1 MLQVFGMYSEQ
12 FVSIRDGREM
22 PVGRTGCEC
31 RHLWA
36 GIFFS
41 SRIFFNFLIGVSS
54 VANGTV
60 GHPAA
65 IPDPDGADISGNA
78 GHDLL
83 NGLHC
88 PI

>member
-1 MLQVFGMYSEQ
+1 MPGCFCRFNPEQDNVPVFSGGYG
-12 FVSIRDGREM
+12 V
-22 PVGRTGCEC
+22 T
-31 RHLWA
+31 L
-36 GIFFS
+36 
-41 SRIFFNFLIGVSS
+41 SRFASLFNFLIVFSS

-60 GHPAA
+60 GPPAP